1 MPSLDEDLRIAMAAH
16 KAERFD
22 EAEAGYLRVLEAQPD
37 HAKALYYLGL
47 LQFHRGDT
55 ATAIRFVQRCLSF
68 ARTNGPAWNTL
79 GGLFVAAG
87 RKSEARDAYQRA
99 TVVAPAMAEAWYN
112 YGICL
117 RDEGDV
123 EGAIDAL
130 RTSLVREP
138 GYSKSYEAL
147 ATVLYQA
154 GRTHEAANVYR
165 DWAVREPQSAKARHM
180 VAAVSQR
187 DVPSRAADDYVRE
200 LFDGAARSFDANLG
214 KLNYRA
220 PELVVD
226 ALVRE
231 ARGTRAG
238 RNVPEPPGAE
248 RQDAEGAEHEGIERT
263 HTSARR
269 AGAVG
274 GASAPH
280 EGAPPAEPAAHFANV
295 LDAGCGTG
303 LCGPLLRSHCAQL
316 VGVDLSARMI
326 DRARGRK
333 CYDDLVVAELSAF
346 MQSRQ
351 GQFDAI
357 VSADTLVYF
366 GALEEPLSAAHGALR
381 KQGVLVFTVE
391 SLPEAA
397 SQDYRL
403 ETHGRYAHSERYLRS
418 ALSASG
424 FTVTGFKPAILR
436 EESGEPV
443 RGAVITARRA

>member
-1 MPSLDEDLRIAMAAH
+1 MPSADEELRIAMAAH
-16 KAERFD
+16 KAERFE
-22 EAEAGYLRVLEAQPD
+22 EAEAGYLRVLEAQPE
-37 HAKALYYLGL
+37 HPKALYYLGL

-55 ATAIRFVQRCLSF
+55 ATAIKFVQRCLNF

-87 RKSEARDAYQRA
+87 RKTEARDAYRQA
-99 TVVAPAMAEAWYN
+99 TLVAPAVAEGWYN

-130 RTSLVREP
+130 RTSLAREP
-138 GYSKSYEAL
+138 GYSRSYEAL

-154 GRTHEAANVYR
+154 GRSQEAANVYS
-165 DWAVREPQSAKARHM
+165 DWAAREPQSAKARHM

-220 PELVVD
+220 PKLVVG
-226 ALVRE
+226 ALLRE
-231 ARGTRAG
+231 APVAPDVRGAADAPGTADARALSDACG
-238 RNVPEPPGAE
+238 SGGA
-248 RQDAEGAEHEGIERT
+248 RDA
-263 HTSARR
+263 
-269 AGAVG
+269 AGAPYG
-274 GASAPH
+274 SQAAAAFGA
-280 EGAPPAEPAAHFANV
+280 V

-303 LCGPLLRSHCAQL
+303 LCGPLLRPHCARL
-316 VGVDLSARMI
+316 VGVDLSVQMVE
-326 DRARGRK
+326 RARGRQ
-333 CYDDLVVAELSAF
+333 CYDELVVEELSAF
-346 MQSRQ
+346 MRPRPRL
-351 GQFDAI
+351 FDAI
-357 VSADTLVYF
+357 VGADTLVYF
-366 GALEEPLSAAHGALR
+366 GALEEPLAAAHGALR
-381 KQGVLVFTVE
+381 DNGVLVFTVE

-403 ETHGRYAHSERYLRS
+403 EAHGRYAHSERYLRT
-418 ALSASG
+418 ALATAG
-424 FTVTGFKPAILR
+424 FSVTSFEGATLR

-443 RGAVITARRA
+443 SGAVVTARRL